1 MVGPKTGSEVK
12 QVLDAERAGEPF
24 LVFRDGAGQQVI
36 RALLAEAPMLTL
48 GRHSSCDISLDWD
61 DKVSRTHAV
70 LEWLGHTWTLSDDGI
85 SRNGTFLNGV
95 RLTSRQRLVDGDALR
110 VGRTLL
116 AYRQPLD
123 VAISPTSPEEAGAPV
138 PLTPTQR
145 RVLISLCRPF
155 RVAGGY
161 ATPASNAD
169 IAAELVV
176 SIDAVKAHMR
186 SLFERFDV
194 GDLPQNQKRAKVV
207 ERAFQSGLINEREL

>member
-1 MVGPKTGSEVK
+1 
-12 QVLDAERAGEPF
+12 
-24 LVFRDGAGQQVI
+24 
-36 RALLAEAPMLTL
+36 MLTL

-70 LEWLGHTWTLSDDGI
+70 LERLGQAWTVSDDGI

-95 RLTSRQRLVDGDALR
+95 RLSSRQRLVDGDAVR

-123 VAISPTSPEEAGAPV
+123 VAISPTSPEEAGAPR
-138 PLTPTQR
+138 PLTPAQR

-155 RVAGGY
+155 RGASGY

-176 SIDAVKAHMR
+176 SIDAVKSHMR
-186 SLFERFDV
+186 ALFERFDV

-207 ERAFQSGLINEREL
+207 ERAFQSGLISEREL